1 MIGNKPAG
9 VPRNGANAADRT
21 ALRSTPRA
29 SRETLRRYMRRAV
42 TIPAVMLSLLA
53 LFAAL
58 PVLLPL
64 AFVVDLARAAGR
76 RSFVSVRI
84 VLFGVSFLAT
94 EVLGLAL
101 LLGVWLAS
109 LGRSELRAART
120 WPVQRWYTAMHYVA
134 LRTLFRLRFEVEDD
148 EATTPGPMLVLV
160 RHASIIDSL
169 VPAVFIANAHQMRLR
184 YVLKRELLVDPCLD
198 LAGHWLPNRFVARD
212 GVDTAREVEAVR
224 SLKTGLEADAGVLL
238 YPEGTRFT
246 PEKRRRVIERLN
258 GAARERAERLRH
270 LLPIRPG
277 GVLALLDAPPACDV
291 LFVAHHGLEGFAHVA
306 DILRG
311 ALVGRT
317 VRLRFWRVPV
327 ASIPAG
333 ADERR
338 AWLAEEWQ
346 RMDDWLSA
354 EEAREAAG
362 GSP

>member
-1 MIGNKPAG
+1 MKF
-9 VPRNGANAADRT
+9 REF
-21 ALRSTPRA
+21 LREPY
-29 SRETLRRYMRRAV
+29 RRYARRTV
-42 TIPAVMLSLLA
+42 TIPTVVLSMLA
-53 LFAAL
+53 LLAAL

-84 VLFGVSFLAT
+84 VLFGACFLAT

-101 LLGVWLAS
+101 LLGVWLS
-109 LGRSELRAART
+109 SVGRPGLRAART
-120 WPVQRWYTAMHYVA
+120 WPVQRWYTAMHYAA
-134 LRTLFRLRFEVEDD
+134 LRTLFRLRFEVDGD
-148 EATTPGPMLVLV
+148 EAATPGPLLVLV

-169 VPAVFIANAHQMRLR
+169 VPAVFIANVHRMRLR

-212 GVDTAREVEAVR
+212 GVDTAREVDSVR
-224 SLKTGLEADAGVLL
+224 SLKAGLGADEGVLL

-246 PEKRRRVIERLN
+246 PAKRRRVIERL
-258 GAARERAERLRH
+258 GGSARERAERLQH

-291 LFVAHHGLEGFAHVA
+291 LFIAHHGLEGFAHVA
-306 DILRG
+306 DVLRG

-317 VRLRFWRVPV
+317 VRLRFWRVP
-327 ASIPAG
+327 AAAIPPG
-333 ADERR
+333 AEERR
-338 AWLAEEWQ
+338 AWLADEWQ

-354 EEAREAAG
+354 EEARERTGLPAVKFW
-362 GSP
+362 P

>member
-1 MIGNKPAG
+1 MKF
-9 VPRNGANAADRT
+9 REF
-21 ALRSTPRA
+21 LREPY
-29 SRETLRRYMRRAV
+29 RRYARRTV
-42 TIPAVMLSLLA
+42 TIPTVVLSMLA
-53 LFAAL
+53 LLAAL

-84 VLFGVSFLAT
+84 VLFGACFLAT

-101 LLGVWLAS
+101 LLGVWLS
-109 LGRSELRAART
+109 SVGRPGLRAART
-120 WPVQRWYTAMHYVA
+120 WPVQRWYTAMHYAA
-134 LRTLFRLRFEVEDD
+134 LRTLFRLRFEVDGD
-148 EATTPGPMLVLV
+148 EAATPGPLLVLV

-169 VPAVFIANAHQMRLR
+169 VPAVFIANVHRMRLR

-212 GVDTAREVEAVR
+212 GVDTAREVDSVR
-224 SLKTGLEADAGVLL
+224 SLKAGLEADEGVLL

-246 PEKRRRVIERLN
+246 PAKRRRVIERL
-258 GAARERAERLRH
+258 GGSARERAERLQH

-291 LFVAHHGLEGFAHVA
+291 LFIAHHGLEGFAHVA
-306 DILRG
+306 DVLRG

-317 VRLRFWRVPV
+317 VRLRFWRVP
-327 ASIPAG
+327 AAAIPPG
-333 ADERR
+333 AEERR
-338 AWLAEEWQ
+338 AWLADEWQ

-354 EEAREAAG
+354 EEARDRTGLPAVKYGHERHD
-362 GSP
+362 PPR

>member
-1 MIGNKPAG
+1 
-9 VPRNGANAADRT
+9 
-21 ALRSTPRA
+21 
-29 SRETLRRYMRRAV
+29 
-42 TIPAVMLSLLA
+42 MLLLLA

-64 AFVVDLARAAGR
+64 AFIVDLARAAGR
-76 RSFVSVRI
+76 RSFVSVRV
-84 VLFGVSFLAT
+84 VLFGVCFLAT

-101 LLGVWLAS
+101 LLGVWLS
-109 LGRSELRAART
+109 SPGRPELRAART
-120 WPVQRWYTAMHYVA
+120 WPVQRWYTAMHYAA
-134 LRTLFRLRFEVEDD
+134 LRTLFRLRFEVEGDD
-148 EATTPGPMLVLV
+148 SATPGPLLVLV

-169 VPAVFIANAHQMRLR
+169 VPAVFIANVHRMRLR

-212 GVDTAREVEAVR
+212 GADTAREVQAVA
-224 SLKTGLEADAGVLL
+224 SLKAGLEADEGVLL

-246 PEKRRRVIERLN
+246 PEKRRRVIERLG
-258 GAARERAERLRH
+258 GAARERAERLQH

-291 LFVAHHGLEGFAHVA
+291 LFIAHHGLEGFAHVA
-306 DILRG
+306 DVMRG

-327 ASIPAG
+327 SSVPAG
-333 ADERR
+333 AEARR
-338 AWLAEEWQ
+338 AWLADEWQ

-354 EEAREAAG
+354 EEARETVGGPAATRTT
-362 GSP
+362 

>member
-1 MIGNKPAG
+1 MG
-9 VPRNGANAADRT
+9 
-21 ALRSTPRA
+21 
-29 SRETLRRYMRRAV
+29 TLQRYARRAV
-42 TIPAVMLSLLA
+42 TIPAVALALLA
-53 LFAAL
+53 LLAAL

-84 VLFGVSFLAT
+84 VLFGVCFLAT

-101 LLGVWLAS
+101 LFGVWLS
-109 LGRSELRAART
+109 SVGRPELRAART
-120 WPVQRWYTAMHYVA
+120 WPVQRWYTAMHYAA
-134 LRTLFRLRFEVEDD
+134 LRTLFRLRFEVEGD
-148 EATTPGPMLVLV
+148 AAATPGPLLVLV

-169 VPAVFIANAHQMRLR
+169 VPAVFIANVHRTRLR

-198 LAGHWLPNRFVARD
+198 LAGHWLPNRFVARG
-212 GVDTAREVEAVR
+212 GVDTAREVDSVR
-224 SLKTGLEADAGVLL
+224 SLKAGLEADEGVLL

-246 PEKRRRVIERLN
+246 EEKRRRVIERLG
-258 GAARERAERLRH
+258 GAARERAERLQH

-291 LFVAHHGLEGFAHVA
+291 LFIAHHGLEGFAHVA
-306 DILRG
+306 DVLRG

-317 VRLRFWRVPV
+317 VRLRFWRVPA

-333 ADERR
+333 AEKRR
-338 AWLAEEWQ
+338 AWLADEWQ

-354 EEAREAAG
+354 EEDRDRTGLPAVK
-362 GSP
+362 

>member
-1 MIGNKPAG
+1 MSNP
-9 VPRNGANAADRT
+9 ADRA
-21 ALRSTPRA
+21 ALPATPRA
-29 SRETLRRYMRRAV
+29 SGGILRRYARRAV
-42 TIPAVMLSLLA
+42 TIPAVVLSLFA
-53 LFAAL
+53 LLAAL

-64 AFVVDLARAAGR
+64 AIIVDLARAAGR

-84 VLFGVSFLAT
+84 ILFGACFLAT

-101 LLGVWLAS
+101 LFFVWLSS
-109 LGRSELRAART
+109 LGRPRLRAART
-120 WPVQRWYTAMHYVA
+120 WPVQRWYTAMHYAA
-134 LRTLFRLRFEVEDD
+134 LRTLFGLRFEVEGD
-148 EATTPGPMLVLV
+148 EVAAPGPLLVLV

-169 VPAVFIANAHQMRLR
+169 VPAVFIANVHRVRLR

-212 GVDTAREVEAVR
+212 GADTAREVEAVR
-224 SLKTGLEADAGVLL
+224 ALKAGLEPDEGVLL

-246 PEKRRRVIERLN
+246 PEKRRRVIERLT
-258 GAARERAERLRH
+258 GAARERAERLLH
-270 LLPIRPG
+270 LLPVRPG
-277 GVLALLDAPPACDV
+277 GALALLDAPPACDV
-291 LFVAHHGLEGFAHVA
+291 LFIAHHGLEGFAHVA

-311 ALVGRT
+311 ALVGHT

-333 ADERR
+333 AEGRR

-354 EEAREAAG
+354 EEAAESRDESEARHERR
-362 GSP
+362 